1 VVFLFPGGGAG
12 LGVSLVALFL
22 LSSFLTGRYIAYA
35 RKKQILDIP
44 NERSSH
50 SMPTPRGGGVVF
62 VSLLLLLFALF
73 VLILPQERPLWLS
86 LLFGGASVALIGWI
100 DDKGGVSPKV
110 RLAVHAVAVAWTLFQ
125 MGGLPSLSLG
135 CVSLP
140 MGKLGSCLALIGGI
154 WAINLY
160 NFMDGIDGLAAGQ
173 AIIASLTAV
182 LLLKGANPTIALA
195 LLVTAAAVLGFLF
208 WNRPPARVFMGD
220 VGSGFLGFVFF
231 SFLLR
236 TERGGEMPALL
247 WLVLLSVFIIDA
259 TLTLLKRLWEGKNL
273 SQAHRDHLY
282 QQFVIA
288 GHGHAAVAVRALLIS
303 FCVAFM
309 VYFFPGDVMALFTI
323 VYGFLGTAWLLIYRR
338 FSCVALTESGEKLS

>member
-1 VVFLFPGGGAG
+1 MVFSFPRGGAG

-50 SMPTPRGGGVVF
+50 SIPTPRGGGVVF
-62 VSLLLLLFALF
+62 VSLLLLLFTLF
-73 VLILPQERPLWLS
+73 VFILPQERPLWLS
-86 LLFGGASVALIGWI
+86 LLFGGAAVALIGWI

-140 MGKLGSCLALIGGI
+140 LGKLGSCLALIGGI

-173 AIIASLTAV
+173 AIIASLSAV
-182 LLLKGANPTIALA
+182 FLLKGANSTIALA

-220 VGSGFLGFVFF
+220 AGSGFLGFVFF

-247 WLVLLSVFIIDA
+247 WLVILSVFIIDA
-259 TLTLLKRLWEGKNL
+259 TLTLLLRFWEGKKL
-273 SQAHRDHLY
+273 SQPHRDHLY
-282 QQFVIA
+282 QKFIITGCSHGSVTIGALSLSLCVSLFAYTLIKQIFLLFLVVYSFLVIA
-288 GHGHAAVAVRALLIS
+288 WLQWCKKTKRRAVGINIIS
-303 FCVAFM
+303 
-309 VYFFPGDVMALFTI
+309 
-323 VYGFLGTAWLLIYRR
+323 
-338 FSCVALTESGEKLS
+338 